1 MIAQIRDPAQ
11 ILSPILPN
19 DAIQHHKMY
28 FCYGGL
34 LLKFCVA
41 KYLYGLVLCVHCI
54 TASLA

>member
-11 ILSPILPN
+11 ILSPFL

-34 LLKFCVA
+34 LLKFCVT